1 MTTLLSIRSEPPGEP
16 PRGFFFA
23 AGRKWGLRPG
33 LTLVVLLGGFL
44 ATLGCQGNTQPDR
57 RGQDTV
63 PRPRPAPDA
72 SIAGNFSPQT
82 RLRFDSAR
90 VAGFLTRYPELREFG
105 PDIRK
110 FYRNR
115 GYAYAWFDSRGRI
128 ESCLDLYN
136 RILNLTDEG
145 VPYHVPYLQVY
156 KGMIEGDSI
165 IQPRMTAD
173 PEAELMMTAQYLHY
187 AKDAWKGL
195 PESQS
200 REVEWFLPRKRL
212 DYAALLDSMTG
223 PDGTVSGIGAPVN
236 QQYLRL
242 KTFLLRYR
250 AWELAEPWPVIRS
263 DRRRLSVGDTG
274 RSISAIRHRLQL
286 LGDLPKDDGSP
297 WFDQTLEG
305 GVRSFQ
311 RRHGL
316 RDDGVVGAGVLR
328 ALNIPIRQRIQQIV
342 VNMERARWLAQTAPG
357 EHLVVN
363 IPQFELM
370 VYSGDSLAWSCPVV
384 VGKDAN
390 RTAVFQ
396 ADMRYIVFSPYW
408 NVPASIL
415 QKEILPAMSRNPDY
429 LRQNDMEWQG
439 KGVRQR
445 PGPENALGR
454 VKFLFPNSFSMYLH
468 DTPAKT
474 LFSQEKRAFSHGC
487 IRVSEPRRLAMH
499 LLRNDTAWTAQRI
512 DEAMS
517 SGVERHVRLGRPV
530 PVSIIYLTAWVDDSG
545 RIQFRDDIYQK
556 DERLMEMIFSKK

>member
-1 MTTLLSIRSEPPGEP
+1 MTV
-16 PRGFFFA
+16 
-23 AGRKWGLRPG
+23 LRPC
-33 LTLVVLLGGFL
+33 LTIIALLVAFL
-44 ATLGCQGNTQPDR
+44 ATLGCQGNTQPER

-63 PRPRPAPDA
+63 PKPRPPVDA

-82 RLRFDSAR
+82 RLRFDSAK
-90 VAGFLTRYPELREFG
+90 VTVFLSRYPELREFG

-115 GYAYAWFDSRGRI
+115 AYAYAWYDGRGRI

-156 KGMIEGDSI
+156 KGMIEGDSV

-195 PESQS
+195 PEARS

-212 DYAALLDSMTG
+212 DYTALLDSMTG
-223 PDGTVSGIGAPVN
+223 PDGTVTGIGTPMN
-236 QQYLRL
+236 RQYLRL
-242 KTFLLRYR
+242 KTQLLRYR
-250 AWELAEPWPVIRS
+250 AWELDGPLPLIRT
-263 DRRRLSVGDTG
+263 DRKKIAIGDTAP
-274 RSISAIRHRLQL
+274 SIPAIRHRLYL
-286 LGDLPKDDGSP
+286 LGDLSADDDRP
-297 WFDQTLEG
+297 VFDTPLEAA
-305 GVRSFQ
+305 VRSFQ

-328 ALNIPIRQRIQQIV
+328 ALNTPLRQRIRQIV
-342 VNMERARWLAQTAPG
+342 VNMERARWLPRTAPG
-357 EHLVVN
+357 EHLLVN

-370 VYSGDSLAWSCPVV
+370 VYRGDSLSWSCPVV

-408 NVPASIL
+408 NVPAGIL
-415 QKEILPAMSRNPDY
+415 QKEILPAMARNPDY
-429 LRQNDMEWQG
+429 LRQNDMEWHG
-439 KGVRQR
+439 KGLRQR

-499 LLRNDTAWTAQRI
+499 LLRGDTSWTAARI

-517 SGVERHVRLGRPV
+517 AGVERHVRLVRPV
-530 PVSIIYLTAWVDDSG
+530 PVSIMYLTAWVDDNG